1 VNQYCHL
8 NLGALCEKV
17 RAQGF
22 EFRDFKITF
31 SISIVAYVNK
41 IRVLSHAEELLG
53 NKFPHASKDISRA
66 LIDFKE
72 VYKWIMSPL
81 IARELGIHANLDGE
95 FLINVNF
102 CNRTQVA
109 SPLWEQTIIEEIQ
122 KDLDGIGIG
131 KIAQGKRKFK
141 QQWKQ
146 DKYGGKHNPVKSGGS
161 KGAEQI
167 ISNISKL
174 ATPLLKEI
182 TIHKHEIART
192 NLNELMSVDC
202 SMENLLLYGRYVK
215 LSREVSQTPWN
226 ISTKKMVS

>member
-1 VNQYCHL
+1 
-8 NLGALCEKV
+8 
-17 RAQGF
+17 
-22 EFRDFKITF
+22 
-31 SISIVAYVNK
+31 
-41 IRVLSHAEELLG
+41 
-53 NKFPHASKDISRA
+53 
-66 LIDFKE
+66 
-72 VYKWIMSPL
+72 MSPL
-81 IARELGIHANLDGE
+81 IARELGIYANLDGE

-131 KIAQGKRKFK
+131 KIAQGKRKYK

-146 DKYGGKHNPVKSGGS
+146 DKYGGKNNPVKSGGS

-192 NLNELMSVDC
+192 NLNELMSVEC
-202 SMENLLLYGRYVK
+202 SMENILLYGRYVK
-215 LSREVSQTPWN
+215 LSREVS
-226 ISTKKMVS
+226 